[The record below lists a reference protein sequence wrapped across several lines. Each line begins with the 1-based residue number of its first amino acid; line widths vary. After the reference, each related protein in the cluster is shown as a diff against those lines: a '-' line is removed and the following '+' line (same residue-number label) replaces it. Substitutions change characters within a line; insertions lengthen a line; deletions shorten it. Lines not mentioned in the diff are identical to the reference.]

1 MNLAELSNAY
11 LDALC
16 AADMDAVTGFLHD
29 DVVVDLP
36 MSLTGEPV
44 PMFTF
49 AGKKAAIDYFG
60 SIAANFSQVHFENRR
75 TFSADDAKTVF
86 IEAVGDLVQ
95 RDTNARYRNI
105 YCFKISVSSKRIEKI
120 SECTNPIA
128 WGTLMNLK
136 LGR

>member
-16 AADMDAVTGFLHD
+16 AADMDAITSYLHE

-49 AGKKAAIDYFG
+49 AGKKAAMDYLG
-60 SIAANFSQVHFENRR
+60 SIAANFSQVRFDHRR

-86 IEAVGDLVQ
+86 VEAVGNLIQ
-95 RDTNARYRNI
+95 HDTNASYRNI
-105 YCFKISVSSKRIEKI
+105 YCFKITISDGRIYRVSEY
-120 SECTNPIA
+120 TNPIA
-128 WGTLMNLK
+128 WGKLMNLK
-136 LGR
+136 LG